1 VSPERLFGG
10 DAHDHDWSTPMN
22 APNEPAAAA
31 VAGRKWLG
39 RQRPCPVDL
48 FDAWVFAENDVEV
61 ALASWWAASPE
72 LKADAYAAYVA
83 ALDREACAADVLRL
97 AVS

>member
-1 VSPERLFGG
+1 
-10 DAHDHDWSTPMN
+10 MN
-22 APNEPAAAA
+22 APDEPAATV
-31 VAGRKWLG
+31 VADRTWLG
-39 RQRPCPVDL
+39 RRRLRAVDL

-61 ALASWWAASPE
+61 ALARWWAAPRE

-97 AVS
+97 AIS